1 MRFFC
6 LQTGGARIVDALN
19 VRFWGTRG
27 SIPVPGHQT
36 LEFGGNTPC
45 VSLTTRHGDLV
56 ILDCGSGLREL
67 GRWLLSRKV
76 PVQGSIFVSHVH
88 WDHIQGFPFFGPAFV
103 PGNSFRLF
111 GPEDSGQ
118 RLEVVLAGQME
129 FEYFPITLKD
139 MQASVQFEELDAGAH
154 QIGQVRIRTL
164 PLNHTRPCL
173 GYRLES
179 AGRVVV
185 YLSDVEPWEAPP
197 ADNLYRFDHPGDLAL
212 VEFARDADLLIQ
224 DGQYTMEEYRR
235 ARGFGHSP
243 VDFAVQ
249 VACRARAARL
259 AVFHHDPTH
268 SDEFLHAMM
277 DQARALA
284 CTLGSAVEVSGA
296 AEGFEVEL

>member
-1 MRFFC
+1 
-6 LQTGGARIVDALN
+6 
-19 VRFWGTRG
+19 
-27 SIPVPGHQT
+27 
-36 LEFGGNTPC
+36 
-45 VSLTTRHGDLV
+45 
-56 ILDCGSGLREL
+56 
-67 GRWLLSRKV
+67 
-76 PVQGSIFVSHVH
+76 
-88 WDHIQGFPFFGPAFV
+88 
-103 PGNSFRLF
+103 
-111 GPEDSGQ
+111 
-118 RLEVVLAGQME
+118 ME

-277 DQARALA
+277 DQARDLA
-284 CTLGSAVEVSGA
+284 CSLGSAVEVSGA